1 MESHGGED
9 EVVSEGEN
17 EDDDGERGRESD
29 EDENIGEEEVLEST
43 SGSPGDDRPFI
54 LPKKWIVNDFLPTMS
69 DKVFKTLR
77 GCYQIPN
84 NIPIHLPGKFE
95 RCFSRKTTDDSM
107 YDAMFA
113 TGLRLPLTAL
123 HHQLANF
130 LGLFVSQIAPNAW
143 RIFIRAKIL

>member
-130 LGLFVSQIAPNAW
+130 LGLFLSQIAPNAW

>member
-1 MESHGGED
+1 MKSHGGED
-9 EVVSEGEN
+9 EVVNEGEN

-95 RCFSRKTTDDSM
+95 KCYSGKTTDIGM

-113 TGLRLPLTAL
+113 VGLRLTVTAF
-123 HHQLANF
+123 HC
-130 LGLFVSQIAPNAW
+130 
-143 RIFIRAKIL
+143 

>member
-1 MESHGGED
+1 MKSHGGED
-9 EVVSEGEN
+9 EVVNEGEN

>member
-113 TGLRLPLTAL
+113 TGLRLPLMAL

-130 LGLFVSQIAPNAW
+130 LGLFLSQIAPNAW

>member
-113 TGLRLPLTAL
+113 TGLRLLLTAL